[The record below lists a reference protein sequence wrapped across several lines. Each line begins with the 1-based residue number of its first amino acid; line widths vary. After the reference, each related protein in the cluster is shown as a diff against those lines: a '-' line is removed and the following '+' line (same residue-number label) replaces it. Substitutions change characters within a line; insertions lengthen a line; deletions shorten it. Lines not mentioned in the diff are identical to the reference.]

1 MLYVTIYIL
10 SSSLSSLSQN
20 VTTRS
25 NVRIESH
32 ATITITL
39 YSKTHIDH
47 HQQHIGTKNL
57 DKRMNQYIYRRR
69 KDGIHIIRLDQF
81 MAKLNLAARII
92 VAVENASDVIALSAR
107 PYGKRS
113 VLKFATYT
121 GCQTLSGRYT
131 PGTFTNQITKKF
143 REPSVLIVTDP
154 RMDSQPVK
162 EASYVGVPV
171 IAFCDSDA
179 PLDFVDVA
187 IPVNNKGRN
196 SIGLAYWL
204 LAREVLRLRGA
215 IPRDSEW
222 DVAVDLFIYKDPEE
236 VEAAEQARAAA
247 EAAAKEAQADDE
259 VDADAGFDGGDDQW
273 QAPAADGQQ
282 FDSGVAEEDWSGQQS
297 STTAPAQ
304 NWESS
309 GWDNAGDDAGAT
321 GW

>member
-1 MLYVTIYIL
+1 MATLDAREQDYMKLLAADAVRHYIYLIFTIISVT
-10 SSSLSSLSQN
+10 QH

-171 IAFCDSDA
+171 IATC
-179 PLDFVDVA
+179 L
-187 IPVNNKGRN
+187 
-196 SIGLAYWL
+196 W
-204 LAREVLRLRGA
+204 
-215 IPRDSEW
+215 
-222 DVAVDLFIYKDPEE
+222 
-236 VEAAEQARAAA
+236 
-247 EAAAKEAQADDE
+247 
-259 VDADAGFDGGDDQW
+259 
-273 QAPAADGQQ
+273 
-282 FDSGVAEEDWSGQQS
+282 WSH
-297 STTAPAQ
+297 
-304 NWESS
+304 
-309 GWDNAGDDAGAT
+309 
-321 GW
+321 

>member
-1 MLYVTIYIL
+1 M
-10 SSSLSSLSQN
+10 
-20 VTTRS
+20 
-25 NVRIESH
+25 
-32 ATITITL
+32 
-39 YSKTHIDH
+39 
-47 HQQHIGTKNL
+47 G
-57 DKRMNQYIYRRR
+57 QYIYRRR

-92 VAVENASDVIALSAR
+92 VAVENPKDVIALSAR

-113 VLKFATYT
+113 VLKFSTYT

-143 REPSVLIVTDP
+143 REPSVLVVTDP

-179 PLDFVDVA
+179 PLEFVDVA

-204 LAREVLRLRGA
+204 LAREVLRLRGT

-222 DVAVDLFIYKDPEE
+222 DVPVDLFIYKDPEE

-247 EAAAKEAQADDE
+247 EAAAKEAAQEEDVE
-259 VDADAGFDGGDDQW
+259 GDAGFEGGDDEW
-273 QAPAADGQQ
+273 NAAPAATTSNGQ
-282 FDSGVAEEDWSGQQS
+282 FENAAASEDWGASQQQS
-297 STTAPAQ
+297 ATMTTAPAQ
-304 NWESS
+304 NWEAS
-309 GWDNAGDDAGAT
+309 GWDNEDAGGAS